1 MNEIIIVTPEQLE
14 AIIEKCLRKENT
26 TNVVLTEEPTKYLHS
41 IVELSKFLNCSVVTA
56 HKLKK
61 SGKIRYRQFGRK
73 LIFSTSE
80 ILEDL
85 AKTKKN
91 K

>member
-1 MNEIIIVTPEQLE
+1 MNEIILVTQEQLE
-14 AIIEKCLRKENT
+14 VIIDKCLRKVSTANA
-26 TNVVLTEEPTKYLHS
+26 VLAPEPTKYLYS
-41 IVELSKFLNCSVVTA
+41 LVELSKFLNCSVVTA

-61 SGKIRYRQFGRK
+61 TGKIRFRQFGRK